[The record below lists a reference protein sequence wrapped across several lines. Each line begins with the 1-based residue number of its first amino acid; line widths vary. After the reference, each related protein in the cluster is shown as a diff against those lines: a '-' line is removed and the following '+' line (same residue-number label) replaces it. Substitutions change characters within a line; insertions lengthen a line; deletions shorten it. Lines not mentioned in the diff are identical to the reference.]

1 MPPKDIAFTAAVCG
15 ACILG
20 YFIFTLICWIAQ

>member
-1 MPPKDIAFTAAVCG
+1 MPSKDVVFTAAVCG

-20 YFIFTLICWIAQ
+20 YFIFTLISWIVK